1 MLKLYKFFLKI
12 LQKGRKITFS
22 KFSAKHDWQDLERL
36 FDYYSVFDGLGE
48 VPFYD
53 SLSEA
58 IRRNLL
64 ENYAQIAENLDFDK
78 DTNFAL
84 FILAKNN
91 RKRYSINRKIG
102 HFKAQSIINSLL
114 NSGLLVLEK
123 SKEPK
128 IERHKGQKLKKS
140 LKNYAVQDK
149 VLFKDHFT
157 RFFFRFLKPN
167 EALIAAGEFDKVLE
181 LIFRDFEHYQSLC
194 FELLSKEVLQ
204 KKFALENV
212 SSYWHRDIELDL
224 YYKDSEFCILGEVK
238 FKNRKICKNIFNLLQ
253 SKAKALNIKP
263 NYYIIFSKSGFSG
276 EFERKREKNL
286 LLFDLRECEK
296 ILGA

>member
-1 MLKLYKFFLKI
+1 MLKLYKFFFKI
-12 LQKGRKITFS
+12 KQKGRKITF
-22 KFSAKHDWQDLERL
+22 KEFTQKHECEDLQRL
-36 FDYYSVFDGLGE
+36 FDFYSVFDGFE
-48 VPFYD
+48 KVRFYGT
-53 SLSEA
+53 LSES
-58 IRRNLL
+58 IIENLL
-64 ENYAQIAENLDFDK
+64 KNYTQIAKNLDFDK
-78 DTNFAL
+78 DTNLAL

-102 HFKAQSIINSLL
+102 HFKAQSIINTLL

-128 IERHKGQKLKKS
+128 IDRLKGQKRAKALKH
-140 LKNYAVQDK
+140 YVVQDK
-149 VLFKDHFT
+149 LLFKDHFT

-167 EALIAAGEFDKVLE
+167 EALIELGEFDKLLE

-204 KKFALENV
+204 KKFALKNV

-263 NYYIIFSKSGFSG
+263 DYYIIFSKSGFSG
-276 EFERKREKNL
+276 EFARRRVPNL
-286 LLFDLRECEK
+286 LLFDLNDCKEF
-296 ILGA
+296 L